1 MGADW
6 RGTAKSISEL
16 LFSLQK
22 EPSLIRD
29 SFTDVTIILPDKTR
43 VRAHK
48 FVLVLASP
56 RFEALFCGPWADKAN
71 SDTFTV
77 NDVNSQ
83 TFRNFLDFIY
93 NSGKMEN
100 LGIDDYWSLLEAGH
114 LYIHKGL
121 IKHCTQ
127 KLSKH
132 IKKLEVS
139 EELVD
144 FINRAGCLSIYDDL
158 VVVATKSILQKFTLY
173 FQAGFLDKLNQ
184 SSLDKIRTGIATAS
198 WVGDAEDYMFI
209 QNDLVL
215 HCIHIPDDFCDVVN
229 HCKKKLYNFLKSRS
243 SKKGFIQMIEDNLFC
258 HGELED
264 GVMDSLKDHLKS
276 QSWEQLCDGGNAFIN
291 VVKYLKEEEN
301 IECEL
306 WFENLPE
313 LNAEGAI
320 DWQGKVCHMFQDENS
335 WWDLLF
341 YARTN
346 KLPNL
351 EEYCRSQLF
360 TCIIMAHDSANLDD
374 LILHMNRSSEF
385 ATDKDLFKL
394 SIFMFLDEPNWDQ
407 YSQKENWVKLN
418 ESAIVGIRD
427 SFEKFSHITNEEV
440 LQNVFYWCKENSKST
455 DEAKRFIS
463 ILGPG
468 LI

>member
-6 RGTAKSISEL
+6 RGTAQSISEIL
-16 LFSLQK
+16 SSLYK
-22 EPSLIRD
+22 ELPIIRD

-56 RFEALFCGPWADKAN
+56 RFEAHFFGPWADKAN

-158 VVVATKSILQKFTLY
+158 VVVATKSIIHKFTLY

-198 WVGDAEDYMFI
+198 WVGDADDYLFI
-209 QNDLVL
+209 QDGLVL
-215 HCIHIPDDFCDVVN
+215 RNNHFPDDFCDVVN
-229 HCKKKLYNFLKSRS
+229 HCKKKLYNFL
-243 SKKGFIQMIEDNLFC
+243 
-258 HGELED
+258 
-264 GVMDSLKDHLKS
+264 
-276 QSWEQLCDGGNAFIN
+276 
-291 VVKYLKEEEN
+291 
-301 IECEL
+301 
-306 WFENLPE
+306 
-313 LNAEGAI
+313 
-320 DWQGKVCHMFQDENS
+320 
-335 WWDLLF
+335 
-341 YARTN
+341 T
-346 KLPNL
+346 
-351 EEYCRSQLF
+351 
-360 TCIIMAHDSANLDD
+360 
-374 LILHMNRSSEF
+374 LILLCNNRRVF
-385 ATDKDLFKL
+385 DT
-394 SIFMFLDEPNWDQ
+394 
-407 YSQKENWVKLN
+407 
-418 ESAIVGIRD
+418 
-427 SFEKFSHITNEEV
+427 SF
-440 LQNVFYWCKENSKST
+440 
-455 DEAKRFIS
+455 
-463 ILGPG
+463 ILKNY
-468 LI
+468 LVYN